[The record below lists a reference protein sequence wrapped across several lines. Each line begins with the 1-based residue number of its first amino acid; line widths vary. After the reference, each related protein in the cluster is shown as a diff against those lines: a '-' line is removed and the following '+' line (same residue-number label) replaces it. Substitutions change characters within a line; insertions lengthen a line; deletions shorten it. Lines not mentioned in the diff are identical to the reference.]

1 MYVIVIGPVVIPEAL
16 STPVVMFVVVKLGI
30 VAVVKMAEAEVIPV
44 VTLRVLVVTF
54 VVIRLGIVAIV
65 SRALAEVIPVVRFNV
80 DEVIFVVIKLGI
92 VAIVSKAVVEVI
104 PVVNV
109 IVAAVM
115 SVEMNVG
122 ILPVPITSNLNEGLV
137 FPPIPMFPDV
147 NIDIQLL
154 VAKMSVN
161 SIGAEVPPAV

>member
-1 MYVIVIGPVVIPEAL
+1 LYVIVIGPVVIPEAL

-44 VTLRVLVVTF
+44 VTLRVFVVT
-54 VVIRLGIVAIV
+54 
-65 SRALAEVIPVVRFNV
+65 
-80 DEVIFVVIKLGI
+80 FVVIKLGI

-115 SVEMNVG
+115 SVERNVG
-122 ILPVPITSNLNEGLV
+122 ILPVPMTSSLYEGVV

-147 NIDIQLL
+147 NIVIQLL
-154 VAKMSVN
+154 VEKISVN
-161 SIGAEVPPAV
+161 SIGAEVPPTV